1 MKIAICDD
9 DREFL
14 NNMMTL
20 LQQVAE
26 GMDIVISGYTTG
38 EELLTDYQ
46 EHNVRYDVVFMDI
59 LLEGMD
65 GITLGKMLKE
75 LDEDMLLILLTNYSE
90 YAVKG
95 YEAKA
100 FRYLLKPIN
109 ETMMKHIFAE
119 IQQERSTK
127 QLLQISADGEERLVS
142 LSKILFLEAKE
153 KYTTIYLEGESY
165 LSRKSLNDY
174 EQQLSGKGFCR
185 IHRKYLVN
193 LSNVRKW
200 NARQIEIGGHVL
212 HISRRRERA
221 FSEQFYG
228 YLEKGIEE

>member
-14 NNMMTL
+14 CYMTKV
-20 LQQVAE
+20 LQQITE
-26 GMDIVISGYTTG
+26 GLDITIRSYAAG
-38 EELLTDYQ
+38 EELWADYQ
-46 EHNVRYDVVFMDI
+46 QNKARYDVVFMDI
-59 LLEGMD
+59 LLKGMD
-65 GITLGKMLKE
+65 GITLGKQLKE
-75 LDEDMLLILLTNYSE
+75 LDEDMLLILLTNYPE

-100 FRYLLKPIN
+100 FRYLLKPVD
-109 ETMMKHIFAE
+109 EARMKHIFAE
-119 IQQERSTK
+119 IQQERSRK
-127 QLLQISADGEERLVS
+127 QLLQISADGEEMLVS
-142 LSKILFLEAKE
+142 LAKIQFLEAKE

-165 LSRKSLNDY
+165 LSRKSLNEY
-174 EQQLSGKGFCR
+174 EQQLNGKGFCR

-193 LSNVRKW
+193 LKNIRKW
-200 NARQIEIGGHVL
+200 KARQIEIGEHVL